1 MRFFT
6 HSMSGKLKKRKDNDE
21 GHTSYPRPQNDPVTI
36 PIIQW
41 CGEEVQ
47 MTRCPHPT
55 LISRMSHL
63 YICILLF
70 FYCYLIIHGVAELQN
85 FSYIN
90 KKYGWTFGLVYIYSD
105 LIFRGIYLHHWM
117 I

>member
-1 MRFFT
+1 
-6 HSMSGKLKKRKDNDE
+6 
-21 GHTSYPRPQNDPVTI
+21 
-36 PIIQW
+36 
-41 CGEEVQ
+41 

-117 I
+117 IYVDFYRTSSCITCFRGNHSELLLEFIEIIPIFRIWSTP